1 MAAGLAAGA
10 AQCVHRVS
18 HRARLIGMNLD
29 ERARAFAVRV
39 GDARQA
45 LLHQRATGGA
55 SVGQGLGVLLDR
67 AHDAASPFGWKDA
80 Q

>member
-1 MAAGLAAGA
+1 LFD
-10 AQCVHRVS
+10 QC
-18 HRARLIGMNLD
+18 
-29 ERARAFAVRV
+29 
-39 GDARQA
+39 
-45 LLHQRATGGA
+45 ATGGA